1 MSGPAILDAAG
12 DWLMVDEHV
21 RIVGALQFRPE
32 PAHAPIRIVLFAV
45 FWLALTIL
53 CAQVP
58 ARVLVIAS
66 PNLQIHGD
74 SGKNGTDLNAIESRM
89 EQIADAGIAENDP
102 VKLLLERMGRDE
114 EKR

>member
-1 MSGPAILDAAG
+1 M
-12 DWLMVDEHV
+12 
-21 RIVGALQFRPE
+21 
-32 PAHAPIRIVLFAV
+32 
-45 FWLALTIL
+45 
-53 CAQVP
+53 
-58 ARVLVIAS
+58 LVIAY